1 MYSCSTCLD
10 KEGAGRV
17 IKCQLSE
24 FSIPAHNWRLQWGVG
39 GAGSPAPARVKPVL
53 HNLWP
58 SDASKMSGIHTNT
71 KFKTQYKER
80 CVLNPVCGLS
90 LSQWH
95 GPGNELDQKC
105 QFWTMPEG
113 IQGLWRSQGIAIL
126 DYLYSP
132 KKRKTALM
140 PGKSYAFFPPLVI
153 LTLIAIAGLSTQW
166 LWFFNVT
173 NNYSVDS
180 MLGTAWTS
188 SLLSGEIHW
197 GSPCWL
203 HCKRKKYHQWRL
215 ILPSAWRER
224 ARRPHVDLLSTL
236 LPLLN
241 SQQDKGK
248 QGLSSS
254 KGALPKMYY
263 LVKGH
268 TFRS

>member
-1 MYSCSTCLD
+1 MALGMSLTRNANFGQCL
-10 KEGAGRV
+10 KGSKV
-17 IKCQLSE
+17 SE
-24 FSIPAHNWRLQWGVG
+24 E
-39 GAGSPAPARVKPVL
+39 VKISL
-53 HNLWP
+53 YWII
-58 SDASKMSGIHTNT
+58 SD
-71 KFKTQYKER
+71 
-80 CVLNPVCGLS
+80 
-90 LSQWH
+90 
-95 GPGNELDQKC
+95 
-105 QFWTMPEG
+105 
-113 IQGLWRSQGIAIL
+113 
-126 DYLYSP
+126 SP
-132 KKRKTALM
+132 KKRKIALM

-188 SLLSGEIHW
+188 SLPSGEIHS

-263 LVKGH
+263 PAKGH